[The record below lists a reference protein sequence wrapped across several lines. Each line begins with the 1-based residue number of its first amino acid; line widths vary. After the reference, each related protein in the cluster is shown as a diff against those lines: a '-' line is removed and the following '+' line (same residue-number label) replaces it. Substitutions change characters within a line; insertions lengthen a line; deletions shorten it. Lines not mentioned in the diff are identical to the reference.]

1 MTGVIAVNRF
11 RSIASFLILF
21 LMTRIMGKKQI
32 SQLTFFDYCVG
43 ITIGSIAATMAV
55 DQNVKALNGVMALFV
70 WGLFPTLLAYLGM
83 KSNTF
88 SKITDGKAAILIENG
103 EILVKNL
110 RKNLLNINELMLLL
124 REKNVFKVSDVEMAV
139 LETNGRLSVLL
150 KTNKQP
156 VNANMLGIHVK
167 REHGPSILI
176 MDGRTM
182 NKTMEKLGYTE
193 EWLRSEI
200 QKQGAN
206 DISDVFLAQVD
217 SNRHLYVDLYEK

>member
-1 MTGVIAVNRF
+1 
-11 RSIASFLILF
+11 
-21 LMTRIMGKKQI
+21 
-32 SQLTFFDYCVG
+32 
-43 ITIGSIAATMAV
+43 MAV

-176 MDGRTM
+176 MDGKTM

-217 SNRHLYVDLYEK
+217 SNGHLYVDLYEK